1 LNIEVKNKLIKM
13 ETIAIQNRVDTI
25 SKIAGENTN
34 DSSNMSDLRKE
45 LELLQN
51 KMLQVVESRSSKI
64 QEADLAQ
71 QSSYMN
77 LLFYLVLRSED
88 IRDLQTRLHKMGL
101 SSLSSSES
109 HVFSQLKSILERLG
123 KEFTPNNKY
132 DYSYDKASDDLR
144 LKAEELFGEKKD
156 LMVPFIMVTLD
167 ASFAEDYSKMKEL
180 LLTGMN
186 VARINCAHDN
196 DQIWEG
202 MISNITKATRETQLP
217 CKIYMDLAG
226 PKIRTIFPGK
236 KNRKQ
241 KIEVEPG
248 EMIYLTDDIENK
260 DFREKSVCCTIKGI
274 IQQLKKGERVLFDD
288 GSIECRIES
297 LDKSNATLSVI
308 RVSRGKPFIKP
319 EKGINF
325 PDSKLSLSSVTDFDM
340 ACLPFICRHADL
352 IGYSFVRYS
361 NDLLQLQNLL
371 SGHRE
376 KELLIILKIE
386 TREAVK
392 NLPSLL
398 IQGMKN
404 RAFGVMIARGDLAIE
419 LGFERMSEIQEE
431 ILWICEAAHV
441 PVIWATQ
448 VLETLNKTGLATR
461 SEITDASYSGF
472 AECVMINK
480 GEHTVQVIETLK
492 DILLRGGGHH
502 IKKRYTFRP
511 LSIAKEY
518 LSDK

>member
-1 LNIEVKNKLIKM
+1 MENIAVHDDVDKIGDISLGHSGGTDSIQKL
-13 ETIAIQNRVDTI
+13 R
-25 SKIAGENTN
+25 
-34 DSSNMSDLRKE
+34 RE
-45 LELLQN
+45 LEFLQN
-51 KMLQVVESRSSKI
+51 KMVQVVESHGAEIQQVDSAQRSSF
-64 QEADLAQ
+64 L
-71 QSSYMN
+71 N
-77 LLFYLVLRSED
+77 LLFYLVLRSVD
-88 IRDLQTRLHKMGL
+88 IRDLQTRLHIMGL

-109 HVFSQLKSILERLG
+109 HIYCQLKAILERLG
-123 KEFTPNNKY
+123 KEFITEDKY
-132 DYSYDKASDDLR
+132 SDSYRSASDDLQFKSR
-144 LKAEELFGEKKD
+144 ELFGEKRE

-167 ASFAEDYSKMKEL
+167 ESFADDYDKMKEL

-186 VARINCAHDN
+186 VARINCAHDDN
-196 DQIWEG
+196 AVWEK
-202 MISNITKATRETQLP
+202 IIKNVRRATEETQLS

-226 PKIRTIFPGK
+226 PKIRTILPGK
-236 KNRKQ
+236 GNKKH

-248 EMIYLTDDIENK
+248 EMIYLTDDIE
-260 DFREKSVCCTIKGI
+260 DGDSGEKLVGCTIKGI

-288 GSIECRIES
+288 GSIECKIEN
-297 LDKSNATLSVI
+297 LVKGKATLAVI
-308 RVSRGKPFIKP
+308 RVSREKPYIKP

-325 PDSKLSLSSVTDFDM
+325 PDSTLFLSSITDFDM
-340 ACLPFICRHADL
+340 ACLPFICQHTDL
-352 IGYSFVRYS
+352 IGYSFVRNS

-371 SGHRE
+371 FHQGG
-376 KELLIILKIE
+376 KNILIILKIE
-386 TREAVK
+386 TREAVR

-398 IQGMKN
+398 IQGMQD

-480 GEHTVQVIETLK
+480 GEHTVEVIETLK
-492 DILLRGGGHH
+492 DILFRGGGHH

-518 LSDK
+518 LNLFHD